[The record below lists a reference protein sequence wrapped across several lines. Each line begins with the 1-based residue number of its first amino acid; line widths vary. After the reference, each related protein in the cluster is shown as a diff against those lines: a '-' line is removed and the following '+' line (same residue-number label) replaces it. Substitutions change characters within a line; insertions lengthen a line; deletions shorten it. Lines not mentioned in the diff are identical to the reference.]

1 MEGVR
6 EEERKSEAEGGSCN
20 RELKL
25 SERAEMHKG
34 IFGKFV
40 HSQYISPKQL

>member
-6 EEERKSEAEGGSCN
+6 KEERKLEVEGGSCN

-25 SERAEMHKG
+25 SERVEMYKG

-40 HSQYISPKQL
+40 YL